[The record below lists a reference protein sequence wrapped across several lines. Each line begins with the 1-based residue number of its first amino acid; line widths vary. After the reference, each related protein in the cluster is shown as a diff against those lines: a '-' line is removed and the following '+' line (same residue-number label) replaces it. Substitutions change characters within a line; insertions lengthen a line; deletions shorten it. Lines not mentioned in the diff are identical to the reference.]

1 MTPNNEEN
9 KNDTIVNDGA
19 NSGDV
24 TVTEE
29 SNGETVVVT
38 QEILDE
44 NPVLAEAGVQ
54 VGDIGVPT
62 DEVPEGFNED
72 EVAEADNSV
81 ANYRMLHPTNRK
93 DASGTEQ
100 TVPAG
105 AIVELPVVYGDS
117 LVAQG
122 QAELVEDEEVVE

>member
-1 MTPNNEEN
+1 MLNFLKRMTPNNEET

-19 NSGDV
+19 NPGDV

-29 SNGETVVVT
+29 NKNETTQNEGEQATT
-38 QEILDE
+38 NTNETTE
-44 NPVLAEAGVQ
+44 N
-54 VGDIGVPT
+54 
-62 DEVPEGFNED
+62 EGD

-122 QAELVEDEEVVE
+122 QAELVETEEVVE

>member
-1 MTPNNEEN
+1 MLNFLKRMTQNNEET

-19 NSGDV
+19 NPGDV

-29 SNGETVVVT
+29 NKNETTQNEGEQATT
-38 QEILDE
+38 NTNETTE
-44 NPVLAEAGVQ
+44 N
-54 VGDIGVPT
+54 
-62 DEVPEGFNED
+62 EGD

-81 ANYRMLHPTNRK
+81 AKYRMLHPTDRK
-93 DASGTEQ
+93 DASGTMQ

-122 QAELVEDEEVVE
+122 QAELVETEEVVE